1 VDIPPAIE
9 ANLEAMT
16 RRKGL
21 SPALT
26 AQLRSLALSI
36 MRAFADTRT
45 NTAELAKA
53 FDKIGKCL
61 TLDQADSPGSNGS
74 ESPLAAELRHL
85 TDLLENECVG
95 PRVIAVAR
103 TAQPSAPGVPAL
115 VADAPPPVVVAPL
128 IPPEPERSALPEFR
142 PRPPAERGPVSPV
155 AVGTPPAQKRK
166 PQQRELPRAA
176 SPTPAASA
184 RMVAGLVDLHRTRL
198 AHLDDDAATP
208 ADLARVERRL
218 DQRIVALGWNAVAF
232 EAGVEAAISEK
243 DSERILGAA
252 IGLVHQQR
260 QSAPGAAL
268 ELFRRLPS
276 DRSINRPFVDA
287 LRLVDSEASTRL
299 ASRLLGAVGDDPTRA
314 EVIPLRV
321 ERGCLPTDELVQL
334 AEMENDSV
342 AAAAA
347 RALAWTGASAAA
359 AAARDRLVGA
369 ATVANSERGE
379 ALLLASLVRR
389 GEESP
394 AVMTEI
400 RQRVEDGAAGVDAI
414 DALAVTGDES
424 DIERLRAFA
433 ARDDTRPTLA
443 SRVTAAAAHL
453 QGDIGERNAWSL
465 ERALRRLDAEDLTL
479 RALVWIA
486 LEIVLNTG
494 RPLPL
499 VTLPG
504 ASGRR
509 TLEALARLR
518 SS

>member
-1 VDIPPAIE
+1 MDIPPAIE

-36 MRAFADTRT
+36 MRAFADTPA

-61 TLDQADSPGSNGS
+61 TLEQADSPGSNGS
-74 ESPLAAELRHL
+74 ESPLAGELRHL
-85 TDLLENECVG
+85 TNLLENECVG

-103 TAQPSAPGVPAL
+103 TAQASLPAAPPR
-115 VADAPPPVVVAPL
+115 VADPPSPMVVAPL
-128 IPPEPERSALPEFR
+128 IAPAPERSALPEFR
-142 PRPPAERGPVSPV
+142 PRAPAKRGPISPV
-155 AVGTPPAQKRK
+155 AVETPPAQKRK

-218 DQRIVALGWNAVAF
+218 DQHIVALGWNAVAF
-232 EAGVEAAISEK
+232 DAGVEAAIREK

-252 IGLVHQQR
+252 IGLVHLQQ
-260 QSAPGAAL
+260 QSAPGTAL

-299 ASRLLGAVGDDPTRA
+299 ASRLLGAIGDDPSRA
-314 EVIPLRV
+314 EVIPLLV
-321 ERGCLPTDELVQL
+321 ERGCLPTNELVQL
-334 AEMENDSV
+334 ADMENDSV

-347 RALAWTGASAAA
+347 RALAWTGESAAA

-369 ATVANSERGE
+369 ATVANGERGE
-379 ALLLASLVRR
+379 ALLLASLARR

-394 AVMTEI
+394 TVMTEI
-400 RQRVEDGAAGVDAI
+400 RQRVDDGAAGVDAI

-424 DIERLRAFA
+424 DIERLRVFA
-433 ARDDTRPTLA
+433 AREDTSPALA
-443 SRVTAAAAHL
+443 SRAKAAVAHL
-453 QGDIGERNAWSL
+453 LGGISERGVWSL
-465 ERALRRLDAEDLTL
+465 ARTLRRLDAEDLTL
-479 RALVWIA
+479 RALDWIA
-486 LEIVLNTG
+486 LETVLNTG

-518 SS
+518 SR